1 MGIVG
6 FALRFR
12 HTFYVLALMM
22 LFLGGSAILTTP
34 RDIFPNIDI
43 PVVTVIWQYTGLT
56 PEEMEQRV
64 TTYSEYAI
72 STSVS
77 DIRDMESQTLSGISV
92 QKIYFQPNVSIDLA
106 IAQITSATN
115 FIRALLPAGIQSPL
129 VVKYDATSVPVLE
142 LSLSSDRLN
151 EQELYDYGYYRIRQA
166 LAPIPGIT
174 LPTPYGGKY
183 RQVMI
188 DLDPDA
194 LRARGISP
202 GCCRSISARTTAA
215 ECRRPRQAA
224 RG

>member
-34 RDIFPNIDI
+34 KDIFPNINI

-77 DIRDMESQTLSGISV
+77 DIRNITSQTLSGLSV
-92 QKIYFQPNVSIDLA
+92 ERIYFQPNVNVDLA
-106 IAQITSATN
+106 IAQIVSASN
-115 FIRALLPAGIQSPL
+115 SIRALMPAG
-129 VVKYDATSVPVLE
+129 
-142 LSLSSDRLN
+142 
-151 EQELYDYGYYRIRQA
+151 
-166 LAPIPGIT
+166 
-174 LPTPYGGKY
+174 
-183 RQVMI
+183 
-188 DLDPDA
+188 
-194 LRARGISP
+194 
-202 GCCRSISARTTAA
+202 
-215 ECRRPRQAA
+215 
-224 RG
+224 

>member
-34 RDIFPNIDI
+34 KDIFPNINI

-77 DIRDMESQTLSGISV
+77 DIRNMESQTLSGLSV
-92 QKIYFQPNVSIDLA
+92 GKIFFQPDVNIDLA
-106 IAQITSATN
+106 IAQIVSATN
-115 FIRALLPAGIQSPL
+115 YIRLLMPTGIQSPL
-129 VVKYDATSVPVLE
+129 
-142 LSLSSDRLN
+142 
-151 EQELYDYGYYRIRQA
+151 I
-166 LAPIPGIT
+166 
-174 LPTPYGGKY
+174 
-183 RQVMI
+183 
-188 DLDPDA
+188 
-194 LRARGISP
+194 
-202 GCCRSISARTTAA
+202 
-215 ECRRPRQAA
+215 
-224 RG
+224 